1 MEYWIA
7 PGRPWLAFDKPSSL
21 HAEGQSVQNRVR
33 SANNWFRINEASV
46 PVAQLDRA
54 SALYQGNANQLSAAA
69 GVAYAEA
76 RGAIN
81 P

>member
-7 PGRPWLAFDKPSSL
+7 PGRPWLTFDKPSSL
-21 HAEGQSVQNRVR
+21 HAEGQSVQNKVC

-54 SALYQGNANQLSAAA
+54 SAL
-69 GVAYAEA
+69 
-76 RGAIN
+76 
-81 P
+81 